1 MKILFDTNIILDLLL
16 KRDPFHKDAHTLIS
30 KVETGE
36 ISGYLCATTITTIHY
51 FVAKQQGKKSAMHT
65 INSLL
70 KLFEVANVTRS
81 VLIDAIEADDYDY
94 EDSVLYKSAYHAGAS
109 FIVTRDKKG
118 FGKSDIPALAPEEL
132 LDLLK
137 GLHL

>member
-1 MKILFDTNIILDLLL
+1 MKVLFDTNIVLDLLL
-16 KRDPFHKDAHTLIS
+16 KRDPFYKNAHTLIS

-36 ISGYLCATTITTIHY
+36 ISGYLCATTITTVHY
-51 FVAKQQGKKSAMHT
+51 FVAKKQGKKSAMHA

-70 KLFEVANVTRS
+70 KLFEVANVTRA
-81 VLIDAIEADDYDY
+81 VLIDAIEVNDYDY

-118 FGKSDIPALAPEEL
+118 FNKSDIPALTPEEL

-137 GLHL
+137 GL

>member
-16 KRDPFHKDAHTLIS
+16 QREPFYKNAHTLIS
-30 KVETGE
+30 KVEAGQ

-51 FVAKQQGKKSAMHT
+51 FVTKQQGKKSAMNT
-65 INSLL
+65 IASLL

-118 FGKSDIPALAPEEL
+118 FNKSDLPALSPEEL

-137 GLHL
+137 GVDL